1 MDKKIILATIALVA
15 VVISALLM
23 APDNSTSTPD
33 TLPWNISH
41 PTPESTRVFGITLGK
56 TTLDEV
62 SELFKHETEAEISL
76 FKPTTGEMSVEVF
89 YEEVNFNGL
98 KAKMVFTVAV
108 PKEEIQGMFQRGLRM
123 NSGGSGKHITLAAD
137 DLARVRSLPIHN
149 LTYLPNVRLE
159 EAIISKRFGI
169 PSEKI
174 KEKSGEL
181 THWLYPNHGLD
192 IAVSPKEKP
201 VLQYL
206 SPQDF
211 ALLRTPLL
219 ASGEIVK

>member
-15 VVISALLM
+15 VVIAALLM

-62 SELFKHETEAEISL
+62 TELFKHETEAEISL
-76 FKPTTGEMSVEVF
+76 FKPTTAEMSVEVF

-108 PKEEIQGMFQRGLRM
+108 PKDEIQGMFQRGLRM
-123 NSGGSGKHITLAAD
+123 NSGGDGKHITLAAD
-137 DLARVRSLPIHN
+137 DLARVRRLPIHN

-159 EAIISKRFGI
+159 EAIILKRFGI

-219 ASGEIVK
+219 ANGEVVK